1 MDAGI
6 FQIYKTKDCP
16 SGYAY
21 VRDYQ
26 LNLVFYGPI
35 EECQSFIDNVTGFGG
50 RFNVS
55 YTD

>member
-26 LNLVFYGPI
+26 LNLVFYGPV

-50 RFNVS
+50 RYNVS
-55 YTD
+55 DSD